1 MSNIFII
8 ECRNARRDVLVYS
21 VEADTEE
28 EAKDIFETMK
38 NKGETFSRIRETLTH
53 SGYIRDRIVKKDT

>member
-1 MSNIFII
+1 MSNIYII

-38 NKGETFSRIRETLTH
+38 NKGEIFTRVRDTLSRYNY
-53 SGYIRDRIVKKDT
+53 SKDKICG